1 MPTNEV
7 FTSLRLCD
15 SARETNALSRLIYAY
30 SRPAGYDLV
39 IGDTLRSRTRYG
51 YGHEG
56 RIATLAA
63 TNAANRGFQ
72 VTYLNEAGYNYG
84 YTLTTPNGALS
95 TEKGK
100 WRWHLSISF

>member
-15 SARETNALSRLIYAY
+15 SARETNALTRLLDAD
-30 SRPAGYDLV
+30 SRPIGYDLT
-39 IGDTLRSRTRYG
+39 IGATPRSRTRYG
-51 YGHEG
+51 YDNEG

-84 YTLTTPNGALS
+84 YTLTTPNRALS

-100 WRWHLSISF
+100 WR